1 MTPDIMNIIYAI
13 LVLGV
18 LGAIFGG
25 LLAFAAKIFHVDED
39 ERIGQVRECL
49 AGANCGG
56 CGYAGCD
63 AYAAGEGAG
72 GGPPHKS
79 GRPGRKTDGAG
90 APIAKRI
97 LEAAAQPI
105 HQQMKANAS
114 KDPKIITGVLNRSI
128 RIGPVK
134 KRRKSGKSIT
144 IGVHRKEEGAYY
156 ATPVEYGH
164 GGPAPAPAHP
174 FIRPAYDTRADEAYQ
189 IIRDGLRDAVDRL

>member
-1 MTPDIMNIIYAI
+1 MPLDTQDFDGLASDI
-13 LVLGV
+13 
-18 LGAIFGG
+18 
-25 LLAFAAKIFHVDED
+25 
-39 ERIGQVRECL
+39 
-49 AGANCGG
+49 AGMASRM
-56 CGYAGCD
+56 D
-63 AYAAGEGAG
+63 A
-72 GGPPHKS
+72 
-79 GRPGRKTDGAG
+79 DGAG
-90 APIAKRI
+90 APVARRI

-174 FIRPAYDTRADEAYQ
+174 FIRPAYDTRADEAYG
-189 IIRDGLRDAVDRL
+189 IIRGGLRDAIDRL

>member
-1 MTPDIMNIIYAI
+1 MPLDTQGFDGLASDI
-13 LVLGV
+13 
-18 LGAIFGG
+18 
-25 LLAFAAKIFHVDED
+25 
-39 ERIGQVRECL
+39 
-49 AGANCGG
+49 AGMASRM
-56 CGYAGCD
+56 D
-63 AYAAGEGAG
+63 A
-72 GGPPHKS
+72 
-79 GRPGRKTDGAG
+79 DGAG
-90 APIAKRI
+90 APVARRI

-134 KRRKSGKSIT
+134 KRRKSGKRIT

-174 FIRPAYDTRADEAYQ
+174 FIRPAYDTRADEAYG
-189 IIRDGLRDAVDRL
+189 IIRDGLRDAIDRL

>member
-1 MTPDIMNIIYAI
+1 MPLDTQGFDGLASDI
-13 LVLGV
+13 
-18 LGAIFGG
+18 
-25 LLAFAAKIFHVDED
+25 
-39 ERIGQVRECL
+39 
-49 AGANCGG
+49 AGM
-56 CGYAGCD
+56 AGRMD
-63 AYAAGEGAG
+63 A
-72 GGPPHKS
+72 
-79 GRPGRKTDGAG
+79 DGAG
-90 APIAKRI
+90 APVARRI

-105 HQQMKANAS
+105 HRQMKANAA

-189 IIRDGLRDAVDRL
+189 IIRDGLRDAIDRL

>member
-1 MTPDIMNIIYAI
+1 MPLDTQGFDGLATDI
-13 LVLGV
+13 
-18 LGAIFGG
+18 
-25 LLAFAAKIFHVDED
+25 
-39 ERIGQVRECL
+39 
-49 AGANCGG
+49 AGMASRM
-56 CGYAGCD
+56 D
-63 AYAAGEGAG
+63 A
-72 GGPPHKS
+72 
-79 GRPGRKTDGAG
+79 DGAG
-90 APIAKRI
+90 APVARRI

-189 IIRDGLRDAVDRL
+189 IIRDGLRDAIDRL

>member
-1 MTPDIMNIIYAI
+1 MPLDTQGFDGLASDI
-13 LVLGV
+13 
-18 LGAIFGG
+18 
-25 LLAFAAKIFHVDED
+25 
-39 ERIGQVRECL
+39 
-49 AGANCGG
+49 AGMASRM
-56 CGYAGCD
+56 D
-63 AYAAGEGAG
+63 A
-72 GGPPHKS
+72 
-79 GRPGRKTDGAG
+79 DGAG
-90 APIAKRI
+90 APAVRRI

-164 GGPAPAPAHP
+164 GGPAPAP
-174 FIRPAYDTRADEAYQ
+174 RASLYPS
-189 IIRDGLRDAVDRL
+189 RLRYPRG

>member
-1 MTPDIMNIIYAI
+1 MPLDTQGFDGLASDI
-13 LVLGV
+13 
-18 LGAIFGG
+18 
-25 LLAFAAKIFHVDED
+25 
-39 ERIGQVRECL
+39 
-49 AGANCGG
+49 AGMASRM
-56 CGYAGCD
+56 D
-63 AYAAGEGAG
+63 A
-72 GGPPHKS
+72 
-79 GRPGRKTDGAG
+79 DGAG
-90 APIAKRI
+90 APVARRI

-189 IIRDGLRDAVDRL
+189 IIRDGLRDAIDRL

>member
-1 MTPDIMNIIYAI
+1 M
-13 LVLGV
+13 
-18 LGAIFGG
+18 
-25 LLAFAAKIFHVDED
+25 
-39 ERIGQVRECL
+39 
-49 AGANCGG
+49 AGRM
-56 CGYAGCD
+56 D
-63 AYAAGEGAG
+63 A
-72 GGPPHKS
+72 
-79 GRPGRKTDGAG
+79 DGAG
-90 APIAKRI
+90 APAVRRI

-105 HQQMKANAS
+105 HRQMKANAS

-174 FIRPAYDTRADEAYQ
+174 FIRPAYDTRADEAYG
-189 IIRDGLRDAVDRL
+189 IIRDGLRDAIDRL

>member
-1 MTPDIMNIIYAI
+1 MPLDTDGFDSLMTDIASMAS
-13 LVLGV
+13 
-18 LGAIFGG
+18 
-25 LLAFAAKIFHVDED
+25 
-39 ERIGQVRECL
+39 RM
-49 AGANCGG
+49 
-56 CGYAGCD
+56 D
-63 AYAAGEGAG
+63 A
-72 GGPPHKS
+72 
-79 GRPGRKTDGAG
+79 DGAG
-90 APIAKRI
+90 APVARRI

-134 KRRKSGKSIT
+134 KRRRSGKSIT

-174 FIRPAYDTRADEAYQ
+174 FIRPAYDTRADEAYG
-189 IIRDGLRDAVDRL
+189 IIRDGLRDAIDRL

>member
-1 MTPDIMNIIYAI
+1 MPLDTQDFDGLASDI
-13 LVLGV
+13 
-18 LGAIFGG
+18 
-25 LLAFAAKIFHVDED
+25 
-39 ERIGQVRECL
+39 
-49 AGANCGG
+49 AGMASRM
-56 CGYAGCD
+56 D
-63 AYAAGEGAG
+63 A
-72 GGPPHKS
+72 
-79 GRPGRKTDGAG
+79 DGAG
-90 APIAKRI
+90 APAARRI

-174 FIRPAYDTRADEAYQ
+174 FIRPAYDTRADEAYG
-189 IIRDGLRDAVDRL
+189 IIRDGLRDAIDRL

>member
-1 MTPDIMNIIYAI
+1 MPLDTDGFDSLMTDI
-13 LVLGV
+13 
-18 LGAIFGG
+18 
-25 LLAFAAKIFHVDED
+25 
-39 ERIGQVRECL
+39 
-49 AGANCGG
+49 AGMASRM
-56 CGYAGCD
+56 D
-63 AYAAGEGAG
+63 A
-72 GGPPHKS
+72 
-79 GRPGRKTDGAG
+79 DGAG
-90 APIAKRI
+90 APVARRI

-105 HQQMKANAS
+105 HRQMKANAS

-174 FIRPAYDTRADEAYQ
+174 FIRPAYDTRADEAYG
-189 IIRDGLRDAVDRL
+189 IIRDGLRDAIDRL

>member
-1 MTPDIMNIIYAI
+1 MPLDTQGFDGLASDI
-13 LVLGV
+13 
-18 LGAIFGG
+18 
-25 LLAFAAKIFHVDED
+25 
-39 ERIGQVRECL
+39 
-49 AGANCGG
+49 AGMASRM
-56 CGYAGCD
+56 D
-63 AYAAGEGAG
+63 A
-72 GGPPHKS
+72 
-79 GRPGRKTDGAG
+79 DGAG
-90 APIAKRI
+90 APVARRI

-114 KDPKIITGVLNRSI
+114 KDPQIITGVLNRSI

-174 FIRPAYDTRADEAYQ
+174 FIRPAYDTRADEAYE
-189 IIRDGLRDAVDRL
+189 IIRDGLRDAIDRL

>member
-1 MTPDIMNIIYAI
+1 MPLDTQGFDGLASDI
-13 LVLGV
+13 
-18 LGAIFGG
+18 
-25 LLAFAAKIFHVDED
+25 
-39 ERIGQVRECL
+39 
-49 AGANCGG
+49 AGMASRM
-56 CGYAGCD
+56 D
-63 AYAAGEGAG
+63 A
-72 GGPPHKS
+72 
-79 GRPGRKTDGAG
+79 DGAG
-90 APIAKRI
+90 APVARRI

-144 IGVHRKEEGAYY
+144 IGVHRTEEGAYY

-189 IIRDGLRDAVDRL
+189 IIRDGLWDAIDRL

>member
-1 MTPDIMNIIYAI
+1 MPLDTQGFDGLASDI
-13 LVLGV
+13 
-18 LGAIFGG
+18 
-25 LLAFAAKIFHVDED
+25 
-39 ERIGQVRECL
+39 
-49 AGANCGG
+49 AGM
-56 CGYAGCD
+56 AGRMD
-63 AYAAGEGAG
+63 A
-72 GGPPHKS
+72 
-79 GRPGRKTDGAG
+79 DGAG
-90 APIAKRI
+90 APAVRRI

-105 HQQMKANAS
+105 HRQMKANAS

-174 FIRPAYDTRADEAYQ
+174 FIRPAYDTRADEAYG
-189 IIRDGLRDAVDRL
+189 IIRDGLRDAIDRL